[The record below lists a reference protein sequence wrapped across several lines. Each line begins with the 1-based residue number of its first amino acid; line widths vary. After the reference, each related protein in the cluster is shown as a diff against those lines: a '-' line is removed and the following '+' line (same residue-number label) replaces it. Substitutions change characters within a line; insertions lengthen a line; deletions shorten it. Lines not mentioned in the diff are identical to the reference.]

1 MQVVSFV
8 AVMSAVV
15 RSSGPERPLC
25 PLLACQLLV
34 HFLFPVPVPVGE
46 RVRLMG
52 VDIELRSWSAPRLPL
67 QCLCSGGL
75 QSHSRQA
82 ALGRPRRFWT
92 STSQWTTVPCW
103 ADLQR
108 GDRPGLPFFESR
120 PRSNSAPVLSGA
132 LPDLRH
138 GNGPS
143 CWRSCKGLMD
153 RAIYGAP
160 M

>member
-1 MQVVSFV
+1 M
-8 AVMSAVV
+8 
-15 RSSGPERPLC
+15 E
-25 PLLACQLLV
+25 
-34 HFLFPVPVPVGE
+34 
-46 RVRLMG
+46 
-52 VDIELRSWSAPRLPL
+52 I
-67 QCLCSGGL
+67 CSGGP

-120 PRSNSAPVLSGA
+120 PWLNSAPVLSGA

-160 M
+160 MSISFGFFFFKLTSVAFSLETYKESFSDPAGPKASSKFWGGSEIPS